1 MTLETSSVLI
11 TGDPIRN
18 QVLSAAVTD
27 MSGTNGNIS
36 FQWESSVDGV
46 VWTNLVEATSSM
58 LFLSA
63 LLVGKQVRVTVSSID
78 DMGNSESLTSSATA
92 FITDPSIAASIAIIC
107 NPMSDQV
114 LTAVLTNIQGTN
126 GDVFYQWQSTSNGI
140 HWTDIV
146 EATSSSIFL
155 TDVLVGKRVRVI
167 ASYTDNQGNDEILTS
182 LATGIITGIK
192 PAITLPMFRAEYFE
206 FAEIPDELVEVN
218 LAKALRVV
226 NEVTWRNYYQDAVL
240 LLTAHELFLRQQ
252 EAILTQVQV
261 AAIREQATFQALNL
275 TRDSDYYSLSNY
287 GLRLLALKKQLPRSG
302 FTW

>member
-114 LTAVLTNIQGTN
+114 LTAVLTNIQETN

-182 LATGIITGIK
+182 LATGIITGVK

-252 EAILTQVQV
+252 EAILTQVQA

-287 GLRLLALKKQLPRSG
+287 GLRLLALKKQLPKSG

>member
-1 MTLETSSVLI
+1 MTLEASSVLI

-18 QVLSAAVTD
+18 QVLSAAVTN

-36 FQWESSVDGV
+36 FQWESSVDGI
-46 VWTNLVEATSSM
+46 VWANLVEATSSM

-78 DMGNSESLTSSATA
+78 DQGNSESLTSSATA
-92 FITDPSIAASIAIIC
+92 FITDPGIAASIAIIC

-140 HWTDIV
+140 YWTDIV

-226 NEVTWRNYYQDAVL
+226 DEVTWRNYYQDAVL

-252 EAILTQVQV
+252 EAILTQVQA

-287 GLRLLALKKQLPRSG
+287 GLRLLALKKQLPKSG

>member
-1 MTLETSSVLI
+1 MTLEASSVSI
-11 TGDPIRN
+11 TGNPVRN
-18 QVLSAAVTD
+18 QVLSAVVTNL
-27 MSGTNGNIS
+27 SGTNGNIS
-36 FQWESSVDGV
+36 FQWQSSVDGSA
-46 VWTNLVEATSSM
+46 WTNLVEAISSM

-78 DMGNSESLTSSATA
+78 DQGNSESLTSSATA
-92 FITDPSIAASIAIIC
+92 FVTDPNIAASIAIIC

-114 LTAVLTNIQGTN
+114 LAAVLTNIQGIN
-126 GDVFYQWQSTSNGI
+126 GDVSYQWQSTSNGI

-146 EATSSSIFL
+146 DATSSSIFL

-192 PAITLPMFRAEYFE
+192 PSITLPMFRAEYFE

-240 LLTAHELFLRQQ
+240 LLTAHEVFLRQQ
-252 EAILTQVQV
+252 EAILTQVQA
-261 AAIREQATFQALNL
+261 AAIREQATFQTLNL
-275 TRDSDYYSLSNY
+275 TRDSHYYALSNY
-287 GLRLLALKKQLPRSG
+287 GLRLLALKKQLPKSG

>member
-1 MTLETSSVLI
+1 MTLEASSVSI
-11 TGDPIRN
+11 TGNPVRN
-18 QVLSAAVTD
+18 QVLSAVVTNL
-27 MSGTNGNIS
+27 SGTNGNIS
-36 FQWESSVDGV
+36 FQWQSSVDGSA
-46 VWTNLVEATSSM
+46 WTNLVEAISSM

-78 DMGNSESLTSSATA
+78 DQGNSESLTSSATA
-92 FITDPSIAASIAIIC
+92 FVTDPNIAASIAIIC

-114 LTAVLTNIQGTN
+114 LAAVLTNIQGIN
-126 GDVFYQWQSTSNGI
+126 GDVSYQWQSTSNGI

-146 EATSSSIFL
+146 DATSSSIFL

-192 PAITLPMFRAEYFE
+192 PSITLPMFRAEYFE

-226 NEVTWRNYYQDAVL
+226 NEVTWLNYYQDAVL
-240 LLTAHELFLRQQ
+240 LLTAHEVFLRQQ
-252 EAILTQVQV
+252 EAILTQVQA
-261 AAIREQATFQALNL
+261 AAIREQATFQTLNL
-275 TRDSDYYSLSNY
+275 TRDSHYYALSNY
-287 GLRLLALKKQLPRSG
+287 GLRLLALKKQLPKSG

>member
-1 MTLETSSVLI
+1 MTLEASSILI
-11 TGDPIRN
+11 TGNPIRN
-18 QVLSAAVTD
+18 QVLSAAVTN
-27 MSGTNGNIS
+27 MGGTNGNIS

-78 DMGNSESLTSSATA
+78 DQGNSESLTSSATA

-140 HWTDIV
+140 YWTDIV

-252 EAILTQVQV
+252 EAILTQVQA
-261 AAIREQATFQALNL
+261 AAIREQATYQALNL
-275 TRDSDYYSLSNY
+275 TRDSNYYSLSNY
-287 GLRLLALKKQLPRSG
+287 GLRLLALKKQLPKSG
-302 FTW
+302 FAW

>member
-252 EAILTQVQV
+252 EAILTQVQA

-275 TRDSDYYSLSNY
+275 TRDSNYYSLSNY

>member
-252 EAILTQVQV
+252 EAILTQVQA